1 MKFCLFLALSVRVTS
16 SLGEEMG
23 DKKVVEAK
31 SQDIVV
37 AQLDICSNE
46 SEEILVARLDI
57 CQNKSSHLMDEE
69 HQIFVKGEKM
79 SMLNYS
85 ISISIIQ

>member
-1 MKFCLFLALSVRVTS
+1 
-16 SLGEEMG
+16 MG

-46 SEEILVARLDI
+46 SEEILVAQLDI

-69 HQIFVKGEKM
+69 HQILMKGENM
-79 SMLNYS
+79 PSLNSS
-85 ISISIIQ
+85 ILK